1 MTPVGRRDIYRLGAA
16 LFARPPAAL
25 FNRRSQV
32 FSAQTQSL
40 ERVPVKKAGGKEA
53 KAMGLKIT
61 LKDGKLIHVVVNY
74 ELEGTEVVL
83 GALRTKQRFATDYRE

>member
-1 MTPVGRRDIYRLGAA
+1 
-16 LFARPPAAL
+16 
-25 FNRRSQV
+25 
-32 FSAQTQSL
+32 
-40 ERVPVKKAGGKEA
+40 
-53 KAMGLKIT
+53 MGLKIT